1 MRKRAGLLPGNFRAP
16 ISWKLALSLFL
27 GLLGLANFW
36 GCGVRQLAR
45 GELKPPEVSLKAVT
59 LSPPTSAGWPLS
71 VRLLVENPN
80 PQSLSLLGYDFD
92 FELEGKS
99 VAQGAGQEAVTLPP
113 RGQAVVEVPILL
125 KLPALMKVLPSLLLS
140 EKPKLHYQISGGFR
154 LASLLGGLRVPFK
167 FQGEL
172 TSKEGLDQLRPY
184 LH

>member
-1 MRKRAGLLPGNFRAP
+1 MGVVGLV
-16 ISWKLALSLFL
+16 SLA
-27 GLLGLANFW
+27 

-45 GELKPPEVSLKAVT
+45 GELEPPEVTLKAIT
-59 LSPPTSAGWPLS
+59 LSPPTRAGWPLS
-71 VRLLVENPN
+71 LSLLLKNPN

-92 FELEGKS
+92 FGLEGAS

-113 RGQAVVEVPILL
+113 EGQAVVEVPILL
-125 KLPALMKVLPSLLLS
+125 KMPALIKVLPLVLLY
-140 EKPKLHYQISGGFR
+140 EKPKLRYQISGGFR

-172 TSKEGLDQLRPY
+172 TPKEGLDQLRPY